1 MKKQPFCTFL
11 IAGLSITDYG
21 LLIPSPFVSLE
32 IINSQL
38 TSTTSWILTCVVGG
52 DSSKR
57 VNSSAFEALLY
68 SAAQAADGYSNST
81 GIPVSFMFGWMSE
94 DGQVSDYTSYQ
105 GFSIQFKVTADGRYL
120 RYELSGLASLAF
132 QSSVPTLRIPALT
145 GIVQP
150 SAVLEA
156 LAKAVKATSYY
167 TLDIDHNDSPTL
179 ISHGALTT
187 SFNRYV
193 RGIYS
198 TEDDYDSFP
207 GLLKL
212 SKSYSG
218 SRDAAGLKYGI
229 HKLSQV
235 MNNCN
240 PSQVSNYLKP
250 SLTDE
255 TPQSSSFSYWV
266 DEPTMTQLG
275 TIHYKSNA
283 SLLNTR
289 LSDTLEYGTSN
300 TNVLSV
306 SGSYNGVAYNMTNM
320 KFSQIGFS
328 LDGSGNSTMDPG
340 QLVNSWSSSLADVYQ
355 TVNIINDINAMASQ
369 FSGEFTV
376 TVPGRAKTY
385 KLAQPISLIV
395 LSGNTLSPI
404 SGIYS
409 IMSISHSISNIYVT
423 TLKLQRLVTSSAND
437 VATAQRLFVQGTAQ
451 GQMNGYTQTSNVV
464 SPYKVDFGTMYPTFE
479 HMDTTVR

>member
-1 MKKQPFCTFL
+1 
-11 IAGLSITDYG
+11 
-21 LLIPSPFVSLE
+21 
-32 IINSQL
+32 
-38 TSTTSWILTCVVGG
+38 
-52 DSSKR
+52 
-57 VNSSAFEALLY
+57 
-68 SAAQAADGYSNST
+68 
-81 GIPVSFMFGWMSE
+81 
-94 DGQVSDYTSYQ
+94 
-105 GFSIQFKVTADGRYL
+105 
-120 RYELSGLASLAF
+120 
-132 QSSVPTLRIPALT
+132 
-145 GIVQP
+145 
-150 SAVLEA
+150 
-156 LAKAVKATSYY
+156 
-167 TLDIDHNDSPTL
+167 
-179 ISHGALTT
+179 
-187 SFNRYV
+187 
-193 RGIYS
+193 
-198 TEDDYDSFP
+198 
-207 GLLKL
+207 
-212 SKSYSG
+212 
-218 SRDAAGLKYGI
+218 
-229 HKLSQV
+229 

-240 PSQVSNYLKP
+240 PSQISNYLKP

-255 TPQSSSFSYWV
+255 TPQSASFSYWV

-328 LDGSGNSTMDPG
+328 LDGSGNSIMDPG

-355 TVNIINDINAMASQ
+355 TANIINDINAMASQ

-437 VATAQRLFVQGTAQ
+437 VATAQRLFVQGTTQ

>member
-1 MKKQPFCTFL
+1 MKQQPFCTFM

-21 LLIPSPFVSLE
+21 LEIPSPFTSLE
-32 IINSQL
+32 LTNSEL
-38 TSTTSWILTCVVGG
+38 TSTTSWTLNCIVGG

-57 VNSSAFEALLY
+57 VNTAAFEALIY
-68 SAAQAADGYSNST
+68 SAAQALDGYNNSA

-94 DGQVSDYTSYQ
+94 DGQVSDYISYQ
-105 GFSIQFKVTADGRYL
+105 GFSIQFKVSAEGRYL
-120 RYELSGLASLAF
+120 RYELSGLASLAV
-132 QSSVPTLRIPALT
+132 QSSIPALRIPALS

-193 RGIYS
+193 RGVYS
-198 TEDDYDSFP
+198 TQDDFDSFP
-207 GLLKL
+207 GLLRL

-229 HKLSQV
+229 NKLSQV
-235 MNNCN
+235 MNNC
-240 PSQVSNYLKP
+240 SKSEVANYLKP

-255 TPQSSSFSYWV
+255 TPQSTSFSYWV

-283 SLLNTR
+283 GLLNTR

-300 TNVLSV
+300 TNIISI
-306 SGSYNGVAYNMTNM
+306 SGSYNGVAYNMTDM
-320 KFSQIGFS
+320 RFSQIGFS
-328 LDGSGNSTMDPG
+328 LDGSGNAVMQPG
-340 QLVNSWSSSLADVYQ
+340 EVINSWSSSLADVYQ
-355 TVNIINDINAMASQ
+355 TANIMNDINAMASQ
-369 FSGEFTV
+369 FSGEFSV
-376 TVPGRAKTY
+376 VLPGKVKTY
-385 KLAQPISLIV
+385 KLAQPVSLIV

-404 SGIYS
+404 SGIYNV
-409 IMSISHSISNIYVT
+409 MSISHTISNTFVT
-423 TLKLQRLVTSSAND
+423 TLKLQRLVMSNANQ
-437 VATAQRLFVQGTAQ
+437 VATSQGILVQGNAESQ
-451 GQMNGYTQTSNVV
+451 SQAYTQTNNVI

-479 HMDTTVR
+479 HMDSIVR